1 MTREDA
7 INIMKVIVHMLE
19 EKYDTE
25 RVEDA
30 VNMAIKPLEQE
41 PCEDAI
47 SRQEAIQSIGKYF
60 LRVETNGTIE
70 IHQKLFSEF
79 LKAINETQ
87 KKILLDLPSV
97 HPKAKVGKWIPVSE
111 RLPLFRLY
119 KVSDDVLITNGY
131 EIDMGYL
138 VERKGKIFWHY
149 YGGDIEVGIKDED
162 NDAIAW
168 MPLPK
173 PYKAESELK
182 EE

>member
-30 VNMAIKPLEQE
+30 VNMAIKSLEQE

-47 SRQEAIQSIGKYF
+47 SRQEAIKSIGKYF

-87 KKILLDLPSV
+87 KNILLDLPSV
-97 HPKAKVGKWIPVSE
+97 HTKAKVGKWITWSE
-111 RLPLFRLY
+111 EIKCDGYTEYRTHCKCSECDKEHDSYSALFIRY
-119 KVSDDVLITNGY
+119 CSNCGAKMEGVQ
-131 EIDMGYL
+131 E
-138 VERKGKIFWHY
+138 
-149 YGGDIEVGIKDED
+149 
-162 NDAIAW
+162 
-168 MPLPK
+168 
-173 PYKAESELK
+173 
-182 EE
+182 

>member
-30 VNMAIKPLEQE
+30 VNMAIKSLEQE

-47 SRQEAIQSIGKYF
+47 SRQEAIKSIGKYF

-97 HPKAKVGKWIPVSE
+97 HPKAKVGKWINEYMCMNGLYDICSE
-111 RLPLFRLY
+111 CGHRFLHGHF
-119 KVSDDVLITNGY
+119 
-131 EIDMGYL
+131 YL
-138 VERKGKIFWHY
+138 NYCANCGAKMEGVQE
-149 YGGDIEVGIKDED
+149 
-162 NDAIAW
+162 
-168 MPLPK
+168 
-173 PYKAESELK
+173 
-182 EE
+182 